1 MGGDEHGD
9 DSQDGEDQ
17 QGQVVCCQAV
27 LRHTGQVDAEEVH
40 VLAELSDG
48 VQLVCGEHRGD
59 GGLTGQHLCDDIG
72 VAGHLSEADAQSG
85 HGIACGGDG
94 VGADVEDALQRAV
107 HDLDDAEHDEEVDQ
121 HGHTAGSGLIAVLL
135 LELEQLFLLLF
146 GLVLVL
152 FLDVGD
158 HRLESGH
165 LGHAL
170 LLVELQRDADQADD
184 DGEDDDVPAVVRDE
198 VVDPLHHIAERY
210 TEDVQNIHVS
220 VHSAPPVVRDGYFYR
235 RTRRPQFS
243 TSQEAIIIAFPLS
256 LSYQERCH
264 AAGVTERFSSP
275 LPPFFKGH

>member
-1 MGGDEHGD
+1 M
-9 DSQDGEDQ
+9 
-17 QGQVVCCQAV
+17 
-27 LRHTGQVDAEEVH
+27 
-40 VLAELSDG
+40 
-48 VQLVCGEHRGD
+48 LVNF
-59 GGLTGQHLCDDIG
+59 L
-72 VAGHLSEADAQSG
+72 VMF
-85 HGIACGGDG
+85 
-94 VGADVEDALQRAV
+94 GADVEDALQRAV

-121 HGHTAGSGLIAVLL
+121 HGHTAGGGLIAKLL
-135 LELEQLFLLLF
+135 LELEQLFLLFF

-170 LLVELQRDADQADD
+170 LLVELQRDAEQADD

-243 TSQEAIIIAFPLS
+243 TSQEAL
-256 LSYQERCH
+256 
-264 AAGVTERFSSP
+264 
-275 LPPFFKGH
+275 